1 MATNVDFIV
10 KNGVKAGVNTGVN
23 LNGAA
28 PANSLVLDS
37 SGNIGIGT
45 ASPTTRLQIGD
56 ATVNANNILK
66 FGKSVTA
73 SQSTLPYISQV
84 SEQSAGVTNDL
95 MIFAGGSGGGRVIVD
110 SNDFVVK
117 SGGGTTPSG
126 TERVRVLADGSVTFT
141 GTVSNHILVNSSF
154 AGGAYTVLRNIATT
168 GTNLSAGLKLD
179 VYNGSVVTTM
189 GYTAVTGS
197 TYAVGAVPALS
208 HVTWS
213 EGSGGVAL
221 VANATSSGIKFFTN
235 GNAAANLR
243 MNIDASGNVLSGT
256 TNTQTLGSA
265 GNVWNNVYATTFTG
279 ALTGAASLNVLKAG
293 DTMSGDLNITKAT
306 GTPKLAIQSAQ
317 AAGFAPAQIQLWRY
331 GAAGVGTPNTQT
343 LGEVRF
349 DGLTTGAAYSN
360 VGMISVISGT
370 NTATGTPGS
379 MTFSTSDGTTSS
391 ASTRMTIDASGQVGI
406 GVTPSVGR
414 SLTVGKNITGATTA
428 FGTVSNGTIQSDV
441 TVAYTNFV
449 SSINTQAAAFTVP
462 IVIGFSAQ
470 QNTLG
475 ASSAITSQYGFYAA
489 TNLTSA
495 SSNYGFYGDIPA
507 AAGRWNLYMNGSAQ
521 NYILGNVGIG
531 SGKTVPATALD
542 VNGTVTATAFSGPL
556 TGAASLNVLKA
567 GDTMTGTLQMSSTA
581 PNIRF
586 TETDQGTDL
595 KDWFMGI
602 DAGTFQLQTRTD
614 AYSYLTGPLSL
625 TRAGV
630 LSLVGTQTN
639 SYRYSTDASPYYSV
653 FLKARGTAAVPT
665 TVADSDDIYE
675 QQFYGYDGTAN
686 RLAASIV
693 VEVEGTPATTTVP
706 GRIVL
711 KTTPAGSAQTPIE
724 RMRIDSA
731 GNTTITTASNSI
743 ATLNLVET
751 GTSGANLKLSGN
763 GGVTPNKFIRAAGGV
778 LQVLNNAYSTVIFQ
792 VNDDGAVSLIGD
804 ITINKASPNFLLNA
818 AGAGQ
823 SANFY
828 TRTANSERWVF
839 GKDAVAETGSN
850 AGSNFFIAR
859 HSDAG
864 AYLGQMSIRRS
875 DGFITF
881 GGTGNFESDT
891 AAFALY
897 LDGRS
902 SDGISAIQFR
912 NFSNVETGRMFVD
925 SSGNWTFS
933 NTSATARLGIGSG
946 GGISIPAPA
955 ATTLN
960 AINITGS
967 TTGASYTTI
976 SNTTGHLRTGVD
988 SSTGGTLFTGSSI
1001 YASVIGSP
1009 TATSLQ
1015 LATNNTVRVTIDPAG
1030 AVSMTGACS
1039 AVSFNATSTERV
1051 KDAITDLS
1059 DSYLAKF
1066 ADLRPREYD
1075 RKDYSAHE
1083 FGFIA
1088 EEMAEVYPEVVGR
1101 DSDGRPSGIDYGKLS
1116 TILTAK
1122 VQEQQTVIEQ
1132 LQNQMARV
1140 MELLKGSF

>member
-1 MATNVDFIV
+1 MATNIDFIV
-10 KNGVKAGVNTGVN
+10 KNGLKAGANTSVTFDS
-23 LNGAA
+23 AA
-28 PANSLVLDS
+28 PANSLVLNS
-37 SGNIGIGT
+37 SGNLGIGT
-45 ASPTTRLQIGD
+45 SSI
-56 ATVNANNILK
+56 
-66 FGKSVTA
+66 
-73 SQSTLPYISQV
+73 STKLV
-84 SEQSAGVTNDL
+84 V
-95 MIFAGGSGGGRVIVD
+95 SGGASGVD
-110 SNDFVVK
+110 
-117 SGGGTTPSG
+117 T
-126 TERVRVLADGSVTFT
+126 R
-141 GTVSNHILVNSSF
+141 
-154 AGGAYTVLRNIATT
+154 AT
-168 GTNLSAGLKLD
+168 
-179 VYNGSVVTTM
+179 
-189 GYTAVTGS
+189 
-197 TYAVGAVPALS
+197 
-208 HVTWS
+208 
-213 EGSGGVAL
+213 
-221 VANATSSGIKFFTN
+221 I
-235 GNAAANLR
+235 GNAATSL
-243 MNIDASGNVLSGT
+243 
-256 TNTQTLGSA
+256 QLGVDSS
-265 GNVWNNVYATTFTG
+265 NNA
-279 ALTGAASLNVLKAG
+279 
-293 DTMSGDLNITKAT
+293 
-306 GTPKLAIQSAQ
+306 
-317 AAGFAPAQIQLWRY
+317 
-331 GAAGVGTPNTQT
+331 
-343 LGEVRF
+343 
-349 DGLTTGAAYSN
+349 
-360 VGMISVISGT
+360 VIAT
-370 NTATGTPGS
+370 NTANS
-379 MTFSTSDGTTSS
+379 MGFYINSTLR
-391 ASTRMTIDASGQVGI
+391 ATIDSAGQVGI

-470 QNTLG
+470 QNALG

-614 AYSYLTGPLSL
+614 AYSYLTVPLAL

-653 FLKARGTAAVPT
+653 FLKARGTVSVPT
-665 TVADSDDIYE
+665 TVADSDDICE

-686 RLAASIV
+686 RLAASV
-693 VEVEGTPATTTVP
+693 VAEVEGTPATTTVP
-706 GRIVL
+706 GRIIF

-724 RMRIDSA
+724 RMRIASTGLSTFTTSGLSSSIAVVDTGANGANIRLTGNGATTPSKYIAAKNGAFVITNDAYTINAFSLSDA
-731 GNTTITTASNSI
+731 GIGTFASNLV
-743 ATLNLVET
+743 ATADAAAFGLYLKGRTADNISAINFQTNAGVET
-751 GTSGANLKLSGN
+751 GRLIAFADGALVYSNSSATERIRIGATGLVGIGAAAATHILEVTKNQNASTALVVRNTDAGASAQTILQLTGSAKYVNMSLVPTGSYFIIAGGGGAVTKYEDFDNYYWRNIAGTTNATMNSTGDFVATGGLYSRTQVTARPVTTTSGFVTLQVGSATNSGYIEFYSHTSGVRQGYIGFATTNAAINAGTIPYVAGAHAFSGAITVATSGSSGSVHITDTGAGGANIRLTGN
-763 GGVTPNKFIRAAGGV
+763 GATTPSKYIRAAGGV
-778 LQVLNNAYSTVIFQ
+778 FQILNNAYT
-792 VNDDGAVSLIGD
+792 
-804 ITINKASPNFLLNA
+804 
-818 AGAGQ
+818 
-823 SANFY
+823 
-828 TRTANSERWVF
+828 TAILEV
-839 GKDAVAETGSN
+839 
-850 AGSNFFIAR
+850 
-859 HSDAG
+859 SDAG
-864 AYLGQMSIRRS
+864 A
-875 DGFITF
+875 
-881 GGTGNFESDT
+881 
-891 AAFALY
+891 
-897 LDGRS
+897 
-902 SDGISAIQFR
+902 
-912 NFSNVETGRMFVD
+912 V
-925 SSGNWTFS
+925 
-933 NTSATARLGIGSG
+933 
-946 GGISIPAPA
+946 
-955 ATTLN
+955 
-960 AINITGS
+960 
-967 TTGASYTTI
+967 
-976 SNTTGHLRTGVD
+976 
-988 SSTGGTLFTGSSI
+988 
-1001 YASVIGSP
+1001 
-1009 TATSLQ
+1009 
-1015 LATNNTVRVTIDPAG
+1015 
-1030 AVSMTGACS
+1030 S